1 MPIVRTSS
9 AFEAKAEPAANLAD
23 NLADKL
29 AAKLARLAAPLPAE
43 RRAAAQALATE
54 PQAVGAL
61 LGLLPGEPAVAV
73 RTAVLAALVE
83 IGTGAAQAG
92 LAECLRSE
100 DAWLRN
106 AAIHALRAAP
116 EQAAPLA
123 QRLLA
128 DPERDVRILAVGI
141 LDAVRDPAVEAWLI
155 ELIER
160 DDDVNVCGAALDL
173 LAEVASLAAAEP
185 VARLLARWP
194 DEPYIR
200 FAAQL
205 LQRRIAGA

>member
-1 MPIVRTSS
+1 MPIVTRQSTF
-9 AFEAKAEPAANLAD
+9 APPAARAD
-23 NLADKL
+23 KLADKL
-29 AAKLARLAAPLPAE
+29 AHLAAPAAAE

-61 LGLLPGEPAVAV
+61 LGLLPSEPAVEV
-73 RTAVLAALVE
+73 RTALLAALAE
-83 IGTGAAQAG
+83 IGTGEALAG
-92 LAECLRSE
+92 LADCLRSE

-106 AAIHALRAAP
+106 AAIHVLRATP
-116 EQAAPLA
+116 RQAAPLA
-123 QRLLA
+123 ERLLA

-141 LDAVRDPAVEAWLI
+141 LDAVRDPRVEAWLI
-155 ELIER
+155 DLIER

-173 LAEVASLAAAEP
+173 LAEVATAAAAGP
-185 VARLLARWP
+185 VARLLERWP

-205 LQRRIAGA
+205 AQRRIAGA